1 MPVADGAGMN
11 LLACVAAGEIPKS
24 DVVSTIDSPQR
35 NAPVVEDS
43 SMGND
48 TTQKPSVVYEVVQDR
63 NFSVECVYDEHLK
76 QSVVAGKSWAKNADS
91 MNVSSQE
98 TSGVELNEQL
108 TSSIIDLPWTAE
120 HCLENGKVKEIT
132 TAVLV
137 NFPSASTLE
146 KTSDIGDSKEH
157 LEKKAGAVDD
167 DGRLD
172 IKQKNITFGAN
183 EDKVSDLGVNL
194 QKEVVEG
201 SSSAPS
207 MEVDVECKT
216 DVTEGMNRGSH
227 TPEKSPAIVGH
238 STKGTD
244 KKASPTGS
252 NDMMETFNVVKA
264 EKDVEADVRSQASD
278 REAKT

>member
-108 TSSIIDLPWTAE
+108 TSSIIDLPRTAE
-120 HCLENGKVKEIT
+120 HCLENGRVKEIT

-201 SSSAPS
+201 SASAPS

-216 DVTEGMNRGSH
+216 DVTEGMDRGSH